1 MRVSTGMIFD
11 ASTAAM
17 LDQQAALLRT
27 QQQLS
32 TGRRMLVPSDDP
44 IAASQ
49 ALAVRTGESRAE
61 QYAENQATARDG
73 LAMAESKMASIGDLL
88 IAARTLLI
96 SAGNATQSNSDRA
109 AIATELSGMHA
120 ELLGM
125 ANAQDGQGRYLFAG
139 YQDGSAPFSQSVA
152 GVSYNGDQ
160 GRRTVAV
167 AGSREIPMSDNGH
180 SIFELGRSGNG
191 VFKTA
196 AGAANTGAGM
206 VSVGRVYDATLLTG
220 HTYRIDFSVGPSPI
234 YSVVDVTAATTLSTG
249 NAWASGAAIRFDG
262 IEVSIENA
270 PANGDRFD
278 ITPST
283 PQSLFKTLSDAI
295 NAVSFPF
302 TTSADAA
309 RFNTLLGTAL
319 VELDSGTER
328 VLMARTELGAHL
340 GELDGLTSANEAE
353 RVLLAGRRSRLED
366 LDYAQAMSD
375 LARQQMA
382 LEAAQRTHVKVT
394 GMTLFDFLP

>member
-1 MRVSTGMIFD
+1 MIFD

-32 TGRRMLVPSDDP
+32 TGRRMLAPSDDP

-49 ALAVRTGESRAE
+49 ALAVRTAESRAE
-61 QYAENQATARDG
+61 QYAENQGTARDA

-88 IAARTLLI
+88 IAARTLLV

-109 AIATELSGMHA
+109 AIATELRGMYA
-120 ELLGM
+120 ELLGL
-125 ANAQDGQGRYLFAG
+125 ANARDGQGRYLFAG

-167 AGSREIPMSDNGH
+167 AGSREIPTSDNGH

-196 AGAANTGAGM
+196 ANAANTGAGM

-220 HTYRIDFSVGPSPI
+220 HAYRIDFSTGASPA

-249 NAWASGAAIRFDG
+249 NAWNSGAAIRFDG
-262 IEVSIENA
+262 IEVSIENS
-270 PANGDRFD
+270 PGNSDSFN

-295 NAVSFPF
+295 DGVSSPVS
-302 TTSADAA
+302 TSADAA
-309 RFNTLLGTAL
+309 RFNSLLGTAL
-319 VELDSGTER
+319 TELDSGTER

-340 GELDGLTSANEAE
+340 GELDGLASANEAE
-353 RVLLAGRRSRLED
+353 RVLLAGQRSRLED

-375 LARQQMA
+375 FARQQMA

-394 GMTLFDFLP
+394 GMTLFNFLP